1 MYKNKIR
8 KWITDFLRSDIY
20 ELILPPLP
28 LDTILNILKQQGF
41 KEDYTIVNDNLPT
54 MFLVADGRELTL
66 ETRNTSVFPRIYN
79 TNGKMGTSTDLR
91 DEVLNLLDF
100 YKEVVPDVT
109 GSDFYPVAG
118 ETWGDMYI
126 EFVSDNAEIVMFRK
140 ISLDEGFCATDWR
153 KNIPETFPEYFT
165 EDCKFIGNKT
175 VTPPVVEAVETINN
189 DPSLPGIVGGQ
200 RIVVNTAGVVTL
212 DGIEAGRSFIEPGTQ
227 TAPMP
232 DFNGNFIP
240 EVDINTNTWSEAPII
255 DAFTQAR
262 NSVVDTH
269 VVMADRRT
277 RRTSEVEDQ
286 PVQTTTNTAN
296 EALPEF

>member
-28 LDTILNILKQQGF
+28 LDTILNILKQQGV

-100 YKEVVPDVT
+100 YKEVVPDIT

-140 ISLDEGFCATDWR
+140 ISLDEPFCATDWR

-175 VTPPVVEAVETINN
+175 VTPPVIEAVETVNN
-189 DPSLPGIVGGQ
+189 YPSLPGIGEQ
-200 RIVVNTAGVVTL
+200 PIVINTDGVVTL
-212 DGIEAGRSFIEPGTQ
+212 DGIEVGRSFTEP
-227 TAPMP
+227 
-232 DFNGNFIP
+232 
-240 EVDINTNTWSEAPII
+240 VS
-255 DAFTQAR
+255 
-262 NSVVDTH
+262 NSVVGDRVVTLGTEVPGNH
-269 VVMADRRT
+269 VVIADRRT
-277 RRTSEVEDQ
+277 RRTSEVENP